1 MRLDFVHP
9 LSLPGV
15 EAVVVYGEEEGTP
28 AGRSDLLAWFKNES
42 DVFGPSRGAL
52 AGRGLRVAGTVG
64 GRAGARARA
73 RMPPIPR
80 DGPIPGYLECGL

>member
-42 DVFGPSRGAL
+42 AVFGPSRGAP
-52 AGRGLRVAGTVG
+52 AGRRLAAAGTG
-64 GRAGARARA
+64 SRATARARV
-73 RMPPIPR
+73 PPIPR